1 MKYKAIKIIMW
12 SIVIAV
18 SIAIVILS
26 YLMIADIETKQPNK
40 IEYTCEIEV
49 QKFMGRKIF
58 VVTPKNV
65 SKTDN
70 FILYFHGGAY
80 MAEATKEHWK
90 FIEKLIN
97 DTGMTVIF
105 PDYPLTP
112 KYNYKDVFEM
122 VKPLYEKIIE
132 KVNTN
137 NLIVMGDSAGG
148 GISLA
153 LVQNLTEEQM
163 PNKTI
168 LLSPWLDV
176 RLTNPQIN
184 EVQKYDRD
192 LNKEA
197 LMVAGIS
204 YAEEEGIN
212 NALVNPIDGDISK
225 IKNVTIFTGTYDILN
240 PDVHVLKEKDTRQV
254 IEVKEYEGASHI
266 WILKNN
272 DEKAYQDFIEI
283 VKK

>member
-112 KYNYKDVFEM
+112 KYNYKYVFEM